1 MKNNR
6 FYNSNWFMWLT
17 LIFLAPLGIFLMWK
31 NKRFN
36 KPLRSI
42 LSVVFAF
49 IFIVAVTTDPAETNT
64 ENTEKKNIVASDI
77 AKQNNSA
84 EDNKPKETD
93 IKSSEN
99 IDDKTATENTG
110 NTEPAE
116 PKVTVSGSLK
126 VHYIDV
132 GQADSILIQQNG
144 QNMLI
149 DAGNNPDG
157 NLVVSYLKNQGVS
170 KLDYVIGTHPHEDHI
185 GGLDVVIKTFS
196 IGQIYMPKATSTTA
210 TFKDVVSAISSKG
223 LKIKTPTVGSTINLG
238 DATATILAPNSS
250 GYEDLNNESIVI
262 KLKYGNNSF
271 LFMGDA
277 EDVLENQIL
286 AKQLDIKSDVLKVGH
301 HGSSSSTTSAFLNKV
316 SPKYAVIM
324 VGEGNTYGH
333 PHKSTMDRLKSKE
346 ITVYRT
352 DEAGTIVAT
361 SDGTKIT
368 FNAKPGSYSYNE
380 TGSSASGGSASG
392 SKSSGSTTVTP
403 APKTTT
409 TTKPSTSS
417 KSTSGKGLIKG
428 NINSKGEKIYHVPGG
443 AYYNATDPEEWFN
456 TEAEA
461 QAAGYRKSKR

>member
-1 MKNNR
+1 MKLKNNK

-17 LIFLAPLGIFLMWK
+17 LIFFAPVGIFLMWK
-31 NKRFN
+31 NNRFN

-49 IFIVAVTTDPAETNT
+49 IFIVAVTTDPAETSTGNT
-64 ENTEKKNIVASDI
+64 ENKNIVASDM
-77 AKQNNSA
+77 AKQNDST
-84 EDNKPKETD
+84 EENKPKETD

-99 IDDKTATENTG
+99 IDGTTGTENTG
-110 NTEPAE
+110 NTEATE
-116 PKVTVSGSLK
+116 PKVTVAGTLK

-157 NLVVSYLKNQGVS
+157 NLVVNYLKNQGVS

-196 IGQIYMPKATSTTA
+196 VGQIYMPKATSTTA

-238 DATATILAPNSS
+238 DATATILAPNGS

-277 EDVLENQIL
+277 EDVSENQIL
-286 AKQLDIKSDVLKVGH
+286 AKQLDIKADVLKVGH
-301 HGSSSSTTSAFLNKV
+301 HGSSSSTTSTFLNKV

-333 PHKSTMDRLKSKE
+333 PHKPTMDRLKGKG

-368 FNAKPGSYSYNE
+368 FSAKPGSYTSNG
-380 TGSSASGGSASG
+380 TGSSASGGS
-392 SKSSGSTTVTP
+392 SSGSSSVVKTEP
-403 APKTTT
+403 LPKTTT
-409 TTKPSTSS
+409 QPSTSTGT
-417 KSTSGKGLIKG
+417 TSGKGLIKG

-443 AYYNATDPEEWFN
+443 ASYNVTDPEEWFN

-461 QAAGYRKSKR
+461 QAAGYRRSKR